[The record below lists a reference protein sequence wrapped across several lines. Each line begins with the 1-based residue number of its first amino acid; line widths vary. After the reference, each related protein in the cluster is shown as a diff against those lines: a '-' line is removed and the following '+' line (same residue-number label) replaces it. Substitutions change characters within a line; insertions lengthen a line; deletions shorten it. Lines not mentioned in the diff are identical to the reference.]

1 MKKLLIIAAVA
12 SVALASCTKTIPV
25 AYDNGKDVAISFS
38 PISQRVGTKAN
49 VYGEQNA
56 TYTANNAGTYESFA
70 AWAYYTEAGKATTN
84 PQTNDDAT
92 KGAPFFGTG
101 SAGVTCEHQTAYS
114 LNTDYWAPTTS
125 YYWPRTGYLHFHAMS
140 PDDFGTGTLAH
151 TWGSGISITGYVAP
165 PYTDATATDLTPDA
179 SQIDLM
185 YSDFEFDKQ
194 RSGYAQTGGTV
205 GKYDD
210 DDDSGKY
217 QHDGVDLLFRHAL
230 SLVQFKVKT
239 AENYKGLGMPQHEFY
254 VRKIEVLNAYNT
266 GDFHEN
272 RANTADNKYAIVAP
286 GDWAGKIGFYKD
298 NTNQNAGGTDGT
310 PYWDNFSNEVA
321 SLTPYDVTAGA
332 AMTGTEATVNSDVSI
347 GQVGTTL
354 IALPQALA
362 HAVKNVQVKVT
373 YDYRFSANGSNW
385 STLPDQTITV
395 NLSGAKGT
403 YDPTGANVSNYVVNN
418 WLINHKYVYT
428 LVFKLDPI
436 IFDPAV
442 EAFVTVA
449 DIGVDLPTQM

>member
-25 AYDNGKDVAISFS
+25 AYDDGKDVAISFS

-49 VYGEQNA
+49 VFGEQNA
-56 TYTANNAGTYESFA
+56 TYTTGAPGAYEDFA
-70 AWAYYTEAGKATTN
+70 AWAYYTAAASATTN
-84 PQTNDDAT
+84 PQTNTNPAL
-92 KGAPFFGTG
+92 GAPFFGADN
-101 SAGVTCEHQTAYS
+101 AGVTCVHRTANS
-114 LNTDYWAPTTS
+114 LNTDYWEPTTP

-140 PDDFGTGTLAH
+140 PADFGTGTLAH
-151 TWGSGISITGYVAP
+151 AWGSGISITGYVAP
-165 PYTDATATDLTPDA
+165 VYTDAAATGLTADA

-194 RSGYAQTGGTV
+194 RAQYNNGTNV

-217 QHDGVDLLFRHAL
+217 QHDGVNLLFRHAL

-239 AENYKGLGMPQHEFY
+239 EADYKSTSLQHEFY

-266 GDFHEN
+266 GNFHEN
-272 RANTADNKYAIVAP
+272 RANTANNNYAVVPDAE
-286 GDWAGKIGFYKD
+286 WSGKIGFYPD
-298 NTNQNAGGTDGT
+298 NARQSAGNGT
-310 PYWDNFSNEVA
+310 PYWDTFTNEVA
-321 SLTPYDVTAGA
+321 SLTPYDVTGGA
-332 AMTGTEATVNSDVSI
+332 AMTGTEATATSDVSI

-354 IALPQALA
+354 ITLPQALE
-362 HAVKNVQVKVT
+362 HAVKHVQVKVT
-373 YDYRFSANGSNW
+373 YDYRFSADNGVNW
-385 STLPDQTITV
+385 TESTGQYVTV
-395 NLSGAKGT
+395 DLSGAKGT
-403 YDPTGANVSNYVVNN
+403 YDSTGTPVANYVVNN

-442 EAFVTVA
+442 EAFVTV
-449 DIGVDLPTQM
+449 DNIGVDLPIQ

>member
-12 SVALASCTKTIPV
+12 SVALASCTKTVPV
-25 AYDNGKDVAISFS
+25 VYDDGKDVAISFS
-38 PISQRVGTKAN
+38 PISQRVGTKGN
-49 VYGEQNA
+49 VFGEQSA
-56 TYTANNAGTYESFA
+56 TYSATNPSTGKYEDFA
-70 AWAYYTEAGKATTN
+70 AWAYYTAANSATTN
-84 PQTNDDAT
+84 PQTNADAT
-92 KGAPFFGTG
+92 KGAPFFGAAD
-101 SAGVTCEHQTAYS
+101 AGVLCKHYDAVGGVG
-114 LNTDYWAPTTS
+114 TDYWAPATP

-140 PDDFGTGTLAH
+140 PAAFGTGTLAH
-151 TWGSGISITGYVAP
+151 AWASGISITGYVAP
-165 PYTDATATDLTPDA
+165 VYTDATAEGLTPDA

-217 QHDGVDLLFRHAL
+217 QHDGVNLLFHHAL

-239 AENYKGLGMPQHEFY
+239 EADYKSSSLKHEFY

-266 GDFHEN
+266 GNFHEN
-272 RANTADNKYAIVAP
+272 RANTANNNYAVVP
-286 GDWAGKIGFYKD
+286 DLEWSGKIGFYPD
-298 NTNQNAGGTDGT
+298 NARQSAGNGT
-310 PYWDNFSNEVA
+310 PYWDTFSNEVP

-373 YDYRFSANGSNW
+373 YDYRFSADNGNNW
-385 STLPDQTITV
+385 TELNGQTITV

-403 YDPTGANVSNYVVNN
+403 YDSTGTPVDNYVVNN

-442 EAFVTVA
+442 EAFVTV
-449 DIGVDLPTQM
+449 DNIGVDLPIQ